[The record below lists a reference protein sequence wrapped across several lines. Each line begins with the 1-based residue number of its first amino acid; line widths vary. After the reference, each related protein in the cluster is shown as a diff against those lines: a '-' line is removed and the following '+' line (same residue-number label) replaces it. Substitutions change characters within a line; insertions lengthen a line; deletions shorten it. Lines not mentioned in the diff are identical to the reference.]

1 MDGDDFFY
9 IAPTTC
15 VVIMCR
21 CENETNENFETLFV
35 NLRSSSRDDWSA
47 GESEAKISVD
57 FDTSTSCDGKIY
69 YWSCEEMKI
78 NKNTENV
85 VNITRDHGSTVKSD
99 QRNGASS
106 SSLFDRSSHECC
118 RECSRASEKETI
130 VDDLV
135 ALDSLRKTS
144 ENHRRQRLTI
154 DRSDGRG
161 SSPALILI
169 DKDNN

>member
-1 MDGDDFFY
+1 
-9 IAPTTC
+9 
-15 VVIMCR
+15 
-21 CENETNENFETLFV
+21 
-35 NLRSSSRDDWSA
+35 
-47 GESEAKISVD
+47 
-57 FDTSTSCDGKIY
+57 
-69 YWSCEEMKI
+69 MKI

-85 VNITRDHGSTVKSD
+85 VNMTIDHGSSVKSD

-106 SSLFDRSSHECC
+106 SSPFDRSSHECC

-130 VDDLV
+130 VGDLV

-169 DKDNN
+169 DKDNNWNSKSMIALLPLSYRLEKWAIIVSRIEVANIELQQMWRPCTVLYCDSEISRST